1 MKELV
6 LPQGDGGERGGDGSG
21 LNVVDGGEE
30 FLTAEP
36 AELTSRGVVGEQL
49 EGDGGVVGGG
59 NLTGFLFGRLDE
71 ASFHA
76 AAFHAVGIVYVDAHH
91 RATGLQPGVLVGDD
105 GLAEGKDN
113 EKDGEDAG
121 GKDEQLA
128 QVALTAIFVLQLLQH
143 VHIAEVD
150 FAVAAQLQEVDGN
163 GDGNGCETNQ
173 E

>member
-1 MKELV
+1 M
-6 LPQGDGGERGGDGSG
+6 
-21 LNVVDGGEE
+21 
-30 FLTAEP
+30 
-36 AELTSRGVVGEQL
+36 
-49 EGDGGVVGGG
+49 
-59 NLTGFLFGRLDE
+59 
-71 ASFHA
+71 
-76 AAFHAVGIVYVDAHH
+76 
-91 RATGLQPGVLVGDD
+91 GDD

-113 EKDGEDAG
+113 EKDGEDAC

-150 FAVAAQLQEVDGN
+150 FAVAAQLQEVNGN